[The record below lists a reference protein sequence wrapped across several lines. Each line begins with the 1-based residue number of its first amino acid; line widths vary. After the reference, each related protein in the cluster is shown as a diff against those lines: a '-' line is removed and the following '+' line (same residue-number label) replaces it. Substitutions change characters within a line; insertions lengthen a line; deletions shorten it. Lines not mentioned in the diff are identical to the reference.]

1 MVRVFCVLSWAKM
14 LFIILLGMKPS
25 DELVQL
31 EVLYSSRGRKI
42 DELIKELE
50 LLKDD
55 YERKLR
61 SANLEKQEL
70 QRQNELLSS
79 RLQEKDHEIQKLQVS
94 LNEAISNLDAY
105 RNKANFLDSAQGEV
119 CALW

>member
-1 MVRVFCVLSWAKM
+1 MVYVLCVLMDKM

-31 EVLYSSRGRKI
+31 EVLYNSRGRKI

-61 SANLEKQEL
+61 SSNLEKQEL

-79 RLQEKDHEIQKLQVS
+79 SLQEKDHEMQKLQVS

-105 RNKANFLDSAQGEV
+105 RNKASFLDSAQGEV
-119 CALW
+119 CA